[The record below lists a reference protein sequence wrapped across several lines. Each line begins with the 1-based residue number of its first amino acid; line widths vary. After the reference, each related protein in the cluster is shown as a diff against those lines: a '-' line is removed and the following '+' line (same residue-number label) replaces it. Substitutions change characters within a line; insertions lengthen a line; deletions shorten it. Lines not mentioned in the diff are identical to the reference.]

1 MDVNKLMQKS
11 VSHFE
16 TVISKIRAGKATTGI
31 LSDIYVNSYN
41 TNVPLEQVANVS
53 TPDARTISIQPW
65 ERNMIGAI
73 EKAILASNIGLTPQN
88 DGNYIKLF
96 LPPLTEERRKE
107 LVKKVFAEGEE
118 AKIAIRNHRR
128 DCIEVYTDEQKK
140 VIKKIAKGFSIY
152 FEGWK
157 EHKANDDEPD
167 YETLLI
173 HNQKTND
180 DFCLEI
186 LFQEEHS
193 IFVVDSYNDRDI
205 IFENYEEFIEYLP
218 KIIND
223 YKL

>member
-128 DCIEVYTDEQKK
+128 DCIEDIRKLTLGAKDSTIGKIGRIQEATDKY
-140 VIKKIAKGFSIY
+140 ISII
-152 FEGWK
+152 EKLCKDK
-157 EHKANDDEPD
+157 E
-167 YETLLI
+167 I
-173 HNQKTND
+173 
-180 DFCLEI
+180 EI
-186 LFQEEHS
+186 M
-193 IFVVDSYNDRDI
+193 
-205 IFENYEEFIEYLP
+205 
-218 KIIND
+218 
-223 YKL
+223 KL